1 MAACGSIAPDRVH
14 GATGGAPGLRNV
26 GREFFGAG
34 KRQAWNVDMKQARG
48 LRNNNPGNI
57 RHSQDR
63 WQGASA
69 IQRDAAFVTF
79 DDVAFGIRALA
90 RVLLS
95 YQDRH
100 GLTTVRGIIGRW
112 APPSENDT
120 DAYIR
125 MVTARMGV
133 GPDDELNLH
142 SHADLDPLV
151 RAIIWHENGS
161 QPYEQ
166 DVIDRALLLA
176 GVPRPAKPLAATKTV
191 VGTGSTGAG
200 IGLDQVADPVSNS
213 IAPMLTDAGN
223 QLQVASEL
231 STWIK
236 AIAGLLIVGGIALT
250 IYGRVSVRRRTGE

>member
-1 MAACGSIAPDRVH
+1 
-14 GATGGAPGLRNV
+14 V

-57 RHSQDR
+57 RHSSAR
-63 WQGASA
+63 WQGASS

-79 DDVAFGIRALA
+79 DEPAWGIRALA
-90 RVLLS
+90 RVLLR

-120 DAYIR
+120 EAYIR

-133 GPDDELNLH
+133 GPNDDLNLH
-142 SHADLDPLV
+142 NHADLDPLV

-161 QPYEQ
+161 QPYPQ

-223 QLQVASEL
+223 QLQFAAEL

>member
-1 MAACGSIAPDRVH
+1 
-14 GATGGAPGLRNV
+14 
-26 GREFFGAG
+26 
-34 KRQAWNVDMKQARG
+34 MKQARG

-57 RHSQDR
+57 RHSSDR

-69 IQRDAAFVTF
+69 VQRDAAFVTF
-79 DDVAFGIRALA
+79 DDPVWGIRALA

-100 GLTTVRGIIGRW
+100 GLTTVRGIISRW

-120 DAYIR
+120 ESYIN
-125 MVTARMGV
+125 MVTARMSV

-200 IGLDQVADPVSNS
+200 IGIEQVADPVSNS

-223 QLQVASEL
+223 QLALASEL
-231 STWIK
+231 SAWIK
-236 AIAGLLIVGGIALT
+236 GVAGLLIVGGIALT